1 MDGRRLIWAAALLT
15 AGPAQA
21 ECLGSCADAL
31 GGALIAVLVYGILG
45 LVVFVMLIRAK
56 WRRAGLQILGLTA
69 GVAIGVP
76 LLSQAWV
83 AWTLKG
89 TERQEIVGSVPDL
102 GTKTTLMIAETL
114 DACYYD
120 ACALFVLSRGDRG
133 TFALPIDA
141 LRNVDPGEPIALADL
156 PLELWQPALD
166 GPNTPRARPLTAEER
181 KVAAAGIDYL
191 VVFRKSWFTE
201 DHGPIEQALMQRPG
215 LEGLRA
221 TERAN
226 IAMGPVEGGRLDL
239 VGMKLDLLD
248 LWLADR
254 ALALILAP
262 YNTQAAGN
270 AIAGR
275 PAVEGLLCGEAA
287 ISQGWDCDY
296 ALD

>member
-1 MDGRRLIWAAALLT
+1 MAALLV
-15 AGPAQA
+15 AGPARA

-31 GGALIAVLVYGILG
+31 AGALIAIVVYGILG
-45 LVVFVMLIRAK
+45 LVILVMLIRAK
-56 WRRAGLQILGLTA
+56 WRRAGLWVLGVSVL
-69 GVAIGVP
+69 VAIGVP

-83 AWTLKG
+83 AWKLRS
-89 TERQEIVGSVPDL
+89 TEAREIAGSLPDL
-102 GTKTTLMIAETL
+102 GTKTTLMIAESVE
-114 DACYYD
+114 ACYYD
-120 ACALFVLSRGDRG
+120 PCALFVQARGEQG
-133 TFALPIDA
+133 TIALPADA
-141 LRNVDPGEPIALADL
+141 LRQVDPGTPIDLAAL

-181 KVAAAGIDYL
+181 EAAAAEIDYL

-226 IAMGPVEGGRLDL
+226 IVMGPVEGGKLDL
-239 VGMKLDLLD
+239 ARMKLDLLD
-248 LWLADR
+248 LRLSDR

-262 YNTQAAGN
+262 YNTQEAGN
-270 AIAGR
+270 GVAGR
-275 PAVEGLLCGEAA
+275 PELEAQLCGEPAQA
-287 ISQGWDCDY
+287 TGWDCAY

>member
-1 MDGRRLIWAAALLT
+1 LVSMAALLV
-15 AGPAQA
+15 AGPARA

-31 GGALIAVLVYGILG
+31 AGALIAIVVYGILG
-45 LVVFVMLIRAK
+45 LVILVMLIRAK
-56 WRRAGLQILGLTA
+56 WRRAGLWVLGVSVL
-69 GVAIGVP
+69 VAIGVP

-83 AWTLKG
+83 AWKLRS
-89 TERQEIVGSVPDL
+89 TEGREIAGALPDL
-102 GTKTTLMIAETL
+102 GTKMTLMIAESVE
-114 DACYYD
+114 ACYYD
-120 ACALFVLSRGDRG
+120 PCALFVQARGEQG
-133 TFALPIDA
+133 TIALPADA
-141 LRNVDPGEPIALADL
+141 LRQVDPGTPIDLAAL

-181 KVAAAGIDYL
+181 EAAAAEIDYL

-226 IAMGPVEGGRLDL
+226 IVMGPVEGGKLDL
-239 VGMKLDLLD
+239 ARMKLDLLD
-248 LWLADR
+248 LRLSDR

-262 YNTQAAGN
+262 YNTQEAGN
-270 AIAGR
+270 GVAGR
-275 PAVEGLLCGEAA
+275 PELEAQLCGEPAQA
-287 ISQGWDCDY
+287 TGWDCAY